1 MTHKMGDHS
10 HTIDDSTQILQNTDQ
25 SWKCY
30 KNNNINIIKYNY
42 VYCLY
47 IYCSWICILG
57 LTILP
62 KKRLLVSL

>member
-47 IYCSWICILG
+47 IYIVHEYVFWDWQYYLRSDYW
-57 LTILP
+57 
-62 KKRLLVSL
+62 